1 MENKEEKM
9 VQSISCP
16 HCGNSFMGSAVPY
29 CYESKTIQKEVAKYS
44 KQGCKIELVKAKDFK
59 LEFCECIEIK

>member
-1 MENKEEKM
+1 M

-16 HCGNSFMGSAVPY
+16 HCGNSFMGSVVPY
-29 CYESKTIQKEVAKYS
+29 CYESKTIQKEVARYS